1 MVNILTNTTNEVIL
15 NQSTDGVS
23 GQSGQEQLVG
33 QSATVID
40 VSVPNAGETSTIALG
55 KGQTANLNFDASGAT
70 PVIEG
75 NNFVLT
81 FDNNG
86 DGSADSR
93 IVFETLVVVLRQ

>member
-1 MVNILTNTTNEVIL
+1 MVNVLTEVASEVIST
-15 NQSTDGVS
+15 QSTDGVS
-23 GQSGQEQLVG
+23 GEAGQDQLVG
-33 QSATVID
+33 QASTIVD
-40 VSVPNAGETSTIALG
+40 VTVPNAGETSVITLG

-86 DGSADSR
+86 DGTSDSR
-93 IVFETLVVVLRQ
+93 IVF